1 LNKKLKLT
9 GLLTGVVALTGLAI
23 HPVSALSPKVKNST
37 TQSVAQ
43 PLLPVFAELDSEIWW
58 SQTKGSLS
66 PKRDMIKRTT
76 VYCDG
81 TIRESTFWFPDT
93 PAQHNWYFAPSNT
106 PAGRPMDSQIDLHP
120 FSDKKAVG
128 AGTVTRSAWPS
139 VTGFTTYKKTTL
151 DQRYKNIF
159 TPSPYAAGTPNPP
172 QLGNAQNIW
181 GQVTLLTPVKTRN
194 LCQVKLTKTFTPASI
209 PSGGS
214 SVLEFALT
222 PVVTITNPP
231 AGTGN
236 VNDPWKFVQPTAFA
250 DNLTKGLIAT
260 GVLTSSC
267 GGSPY
272 LASTGE
278 VVKFGGTMLGTDPS
292 TPCKMSV
299 TVTANGCGKY
309 PNDQTNLSGLSPNID
324 AANMNA
330 VLDVTGSCSTAGGS
344 GGTGGSGGGG
354 STTTSPPTSTT
365 STTTTTSSTTSTTI
379 AANGPGP
386 SLNKFFSPASV
397 SQSQG
402 TTLTFELKNPAGS
415 PARTGLSFVDTLATN
430 LLASVLNSTNSCGGQ
445 LTISATSVA
454 LSGVSLAA
462 GPSQCTV
469 TVKIP
474 DALPCGSYFNTPK
487 TVAGSGNVL
496 ATGLDMT
503 GMSASLVVNC
513 GTTTTTAASSTTTTL
528 PTGNGPK
535 LIKYF
540 NPAASPTAGGVVT
553 LNFVIDN
560 PAGSPAQSGIS
571 ITDVL
576 SANLLTIAPVVV
588 NQCGATV
595 TVGSTVLI
603 TNASIGAGPSQCLI
617 RLTLSPAALP
627 CGTYT
632 NSAKNVA
639 GLGNLTATGID
650 ISATSATL
658 KVC

>member
-1 LNKKLKLT
+1 MKKIKLV
-9 GLLTGVVALTGLAI
+9 GLLAGITALTSFVV
-23 HPVSALSPKVKNST
+23 HPVSALSPKVKNAS

-43 PLLPVFAELDSEIWW
+43 PTLAVFAELDSEIWW

-66 PKRDMIKRTT
+66 PKRDTIKRTT

-93 PAQHNWYFAPSNT
+93 PAQHNWYFAASNT
-106 PAGRPMDSQIDLHP
+106 PTGRPMDNQIDLHP
-120 FSDKKAVG
+120 FYDKKAVV
-128 AGTVTRSAWPS
+128 AGTVTRNAWPS
-139 VTGFTTYKKTTL
+139 VTGFTKYKKTTL
-151 DQRYKNIF
+151 DQRYKNLF

-214 SVLEFALT
+214 SVLEFTLT
-222 PVVTITNPP
+222 PVVTIPNPAP
-231 AGTGN
+231 GIGN
-236 VNDPWKFVQPTAFA
+236 VNDPWKFVQPTLFA

-260 GVLTSSC
+260 GVLNSSC

-272 LASTGE
+272 LASTGD
-278 VVKFGGTMLGTDPS
+278 VVKFEGTLLGTDPS

-299 TVTANGCGKY
+299 TVTAAGCGKY
-309 PNDQTNLSGLSPNID
+309 PNDETNLSGLSPNLD
-324 AANMNA
+324 PKGMSA
-330 VLDVTGSCSTAGGS
+330 VLDVTGACST
-344 GGTGGSGGGG
+344 TGGGG
-354 STTTSPPTSTT
+354 STTTSPS
-365 STTTTTSSTTSTTI
+365 SSTTSTSTPTTTPTSTSTTVVS
-379 AANGPGP
+379 NGPGP
-386 SLNKFFSPASV
+386 SLNKFFNPSSV
-397 SQSQG
+397 TQSQG

-415 PARTGLSFVDTLATN
+415 PARTGLSFVDTLATG
-430 LLASVLNSTNSCGGQ
+430 LLASAVNSTNSCGGQ
-445 LTISATSVA
+445 LTVSATSIA
-454 LSGVSLAA
+454 LSGVSLGA

-469 TVKIP
+469 TVTIP
-474 DALPCGSYFNTPK
+474 DALPCGTYTNTPR
-487 TVAGSGNVL
+487 TVTGSGNVL
-496 ATGLDMT
+496 ATGLDMP
-503 GMSASLVVNC
+503 GMIASLVVNC
-513 GTTTTTAASSTTTTL
+513 GTTTTTAATSTTTTTML
-528 PTGNGPK
+528 TGIGPK
-535 LIKYF
+535 LVKYF
-540 NPAASPTAGGVVT
+540 NPAAILTAGGAVT

-560 PAGSPAQSGIS
+560 PAGSPAKSGIS

-576 SANLLTIAPVVV
+576 PVNLLTTSPVVV

-595 TVGSTVLI
+595 TVGTSVSI
-603 TNASIGAGPSQCLI
+603 TNASIAAGPSQCLI

-632 NSAKNVA
+632 NTAKNAA
-639 GLGNLTATGID
+639 GVGNLTATGID